1 MGILFNLLWYLLCVQ
16 DQDFSQNR
24 SASDN
29 NQSAMMMNQM
39 NMGSNNMGQGMGY
52 NNSMMGKILRLYN
65 ILYI

>member
-1 MGILFNLLWYLLCVQ
+1 
-16 DQDFSQNR
+16 
-24 SASDN
+24 
-29 NQSAMMMNQM
+29 MMMNQM